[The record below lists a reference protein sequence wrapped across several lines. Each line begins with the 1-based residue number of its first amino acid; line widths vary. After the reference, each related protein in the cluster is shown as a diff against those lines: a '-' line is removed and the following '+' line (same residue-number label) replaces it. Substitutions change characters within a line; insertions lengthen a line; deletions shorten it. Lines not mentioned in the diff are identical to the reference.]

1 MCFVFAEMVP
11 IGVYSTLK
19 NGGWEK
25 KEGEACS
32 NLRNSD
38 REVRR
43 AVTGSPEEGLQDEKG
58 LGTMAT
64 TPGFLPGESHGQ
76 RSLVGYSPCGRKEL
90 DRSKQLI
97 HIPKEQFPIIN
108 IYGF

>member
-11 IGVYSTLK
+11 IGVCSTLK

-32 NLRNSD
+32 DLRNSD
-38 REVRR
+38 QEVRR

-76 RSLVGYSPCGRKEL
+76 RSLVGYTVHGVAKSQTRL
-90 DRSKQLI
+90 KQFSI
-97 HIPKEQFPIIN
+97 HATTW
-108 IYGF
+108 